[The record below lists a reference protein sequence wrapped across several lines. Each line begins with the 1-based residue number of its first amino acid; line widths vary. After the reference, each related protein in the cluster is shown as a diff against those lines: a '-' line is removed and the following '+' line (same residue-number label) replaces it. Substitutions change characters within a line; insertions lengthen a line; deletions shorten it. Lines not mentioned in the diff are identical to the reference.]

1 MSYDTEAH
9 RRASHEL
16 LQWNSI
22 RKLTFVL
29 IIAVACLRFAHVNLL
44 WADEDYHLAAALNIL
59 HGKVPYRDFWY
70 DKPPLAAFYYLLIG
84 AHAGWLLRL
93 LDAAYVLAAC
103 AIAYKLARNWWGEAE
118 GVMAAFLV
126 AFSLAFYIPPAVIAF
141 AADALMLVPHLGAV
155 YYAQRRSPLAAGA
168 CCAVAFFANPKAV
181 FVLATC
187 GLWLMPLEGAVMLA
201 GFAVPVLLA
210 YAAAK
215 MSGAW
220 AAYVEQ
226 VWHWGFLYT
235 KGTPVEHPV
244 QLGASRTSHWL
255 AFHSAASLGAVYA
268 FLKSPRSDQWKLA
281 VWIVCSFAG
290 VALGSRFA
298 PHYFLQLVPPIALA
312 GARGMVLAWRR
323 YGPRAVTAFGLLAL
337 IPFIRFAPRYAMLAA
352 DNIAHR
358 DPRWT
363 DVVMD
368 LDSQKAAAQIR
379 KMAHPGDTLMV
390 WGYRP
395 DIYVYT
401 RLVSDGRFWDSQP
414 LTGVAADRHL
424 KGTTSIYGEAA
435 VKNREA
441 FSHTRPTFLVDG
453 LGLMNPRLA
462 PDKYP
467 ELRDW
472 LAHYKLVTKTRLSLI
487 YKRVD

>member
-16 LQWNSI
+16 HQWNSI

-29 IIAVACLRFAHVNLL
+29 IIAFACLRLTHINLL

-59 HGKVPYRDFWY
+59 HGKMPYRDFWY
-70 DKPPLAAFYYLLIG
+70 DKPPLAAIYYLLIG
-84 AHAGWLLRL
+84 AHPGWPLRL

-103 AIAYKLARNWWGEAE
+103 GIAYKLARNWWGEAE
-118 GVMAAFLV
+118 GAVASFLV

-141 AADALMLVPHLGAV
+141 AADAMMLIPHLAGV
-155 YYAQRRSPLAAGA
+155 YFAQRRSALAAGA
-168 CCAVAFFANPKAV
+168 CCALAFLANAKAV
-181 FVLATC
+181 FVFATC
-187 GLWLMPLEGAVMLA
+187 ALWLMPVEGVLLLV
-201 GFAVPVLLA
+201 GFAVPVSLM
-210 YAAAK
+210 YAAAR

-226 VWHWGFLYT
+226 VWHWGLLYT
-235 KGTPVEHPV
+235 KGTPVEHPI
-244 QLGASRTSHWL
+244 QLGISRTSHWL
-255 AFHSAASLGAVYA
+255 AFYAAASLGTLSA

-281 VWIVCSFAG
+281 VWILCSFAG

-312 GARGMVLAWRR
+312 GARGIVLAWRR
-323 YGPRAVTAFGLLAL
+323 YRVRAAVAFAVLAL
-337 IPFIRFAPRYAMLAA
+337 IPVIRFGPRYAMLAA
-352 DNIAHR
+352 DDIVHR
-358 DPRWT
+358 DPRWN
-363 DVVMD
+363 DVLMD
-368 LDSQKAAAQIR
+368 LDSQKAAAEIR
-379 KMAHPGDTLMV
+379 HMAHPGDTLMV

-401 RLVSDGRFWDSQP
+401 RMVSDSRFWDSQP

-424 KGTTSIYGEAA
+424 KDTTSIYGEAA

-441 FSHTRPTFLVDG
+441 FAHTHPTFLVDG
-453 LGLMNPRLA
+453 LGIMNPRLA
-462 PDKYP
+462 PGKYP
-467 ELRDW
+467 ELRGW
-472 LAHYKLVTKTRLSLI
+472 FAHYKLLARTRLSLI
-487 YKRVD
+487 YRRVD